1 MQAPPPPAPRWRT
14 AERSPSPPLRRQASL
29 SPAARGCSA
38 ERPLSDASSLFV
50 SSLHSGALLPPCTG
64 AGSPAFKSP
73 GAATTERIRSL
84 LLRHAADGAA
94 VAQAADEWLDGP
106 QPQRLPLSPPPSPP
120 RSAARTPLGS
130 LSAQPQDRG
139 AKPTPTRLAQGAENV
154 QFCGWP
160 EPLPTPLR
168 NALPTPA
175 RAAPPSAFTFA
186 SPPSSAVRMP
196 ALFSVWQDEED
207 EAEDAAAELAADG
220 LAAKRRTRTALRAF
234 ASAVA
239 QSRTQEE
246 TAARAHSERTAA
258 QALRGWRAV
267 FASAQRRTSLSLV
280 SQLRTAATHLRS
292 ALHAWASVARDTA
305 LLRDQHGA
313 ADAIARHGR
322 LARAFAA
329 WRAAAACRAP
339 RLLALRPLV
348 VGWRAAAASLVATSQ
363 AQHAAMRRR
372 RYFLAWAAVARACS
386 GVGARK
392 ARAHAALATFQG
404 ASSQVG
410 SAAALCARRGCST
423 LHLIRERGCRA
434 QQWAARRRRVRTTS
448 RFRHTHAV
456 WRLRRAASSVC
467 FIIRACCF
475 AAGALTRRLLRS
487 PQSCG
492 GTCTLLMQRLQL
504 RARRL
509 LRR

>member
-1 MQAPPPPAPRWRT
+1 LLLAAVTCSMQAPPTPAPRWRT

-64 AGSPAFKSP
+64 AESPAFKSP
-73 GAATTERIRSL
+73 GAATTDRIRSL
-84 LLRHAADGAA
+84 LLRHASDGAA
-94 VAQAADEWLDGP
+94 VAHAADEWLDGP

-160 EPLPTPLR
+160 DVAEPLPTPLR

-175 RAAPPSAFTFA
+175 RAPLSAFTFA
-186 SPPSSAVRMP
+186 SPPASAVRMP

-207 EAEDAAAELAADG
+207 EAEDAAAEQAADG
-220 LAAKRRTRTALRAF
+220 LAATRRTRTALRAL

-258 QALRGWRAV
+258 RALRGWRAM

-280 SQLRTAATHLRS
+280 SQLRNVATHLRS
-292 ALHAWASVARDTA
+292 AFHAWASVARDTA

-348 VGWRAAAASLVATSQ
+348 VGWRAAAASSVATSQ

-372 RYFLAWAAVARACS
+372 RCFLAWVAVARACG

-404 ASSQVG
+404 ASSRVG
-410 SAAALCARRGCST
+410 CCAPCARV
-423 LHLIRERGCRA
+423 EDA
-434 QQWAARRRRVRTTS
+434 QLYT
-448 RFRHTHAV
+448 
-456 WRLRRAASSVC
+456 
-467 FIIRACCF
+467 
-475 AAGALTRRLLRS
+475 
-487 PQSCG
+487 
-492 GTCTLLMQRLQL
+492 
-504 RARRL
+504 
-509 LRR
+509 